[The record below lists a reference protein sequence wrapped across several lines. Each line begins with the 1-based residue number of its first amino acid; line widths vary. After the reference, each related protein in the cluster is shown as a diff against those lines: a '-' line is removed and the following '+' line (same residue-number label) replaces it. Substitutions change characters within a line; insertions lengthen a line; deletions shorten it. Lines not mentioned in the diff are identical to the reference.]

1 MPWGLMLRC
10 SQNFSQLCSGVVS
23 GLQHTEGMH
32 LVNSYLEVIT
42 ECREPAPP
50 GLHRE
55 EEHCQQ
61 LSGVGPSLLS
71 MVRLPGVQGWC
82 WAPQNSSGESQR
94 RVTTMMEEHLSF
106 PNTGAS
112 FMWGKADR
120 AGPLSLEKRRLR
132 GILPMCTHT
141 DGVEQMEPGFS
152 LWCLV
157 MGQEALTTTWNM
169 GNFI

>member
-10 SQNFSQLCSGVVS
+10 SQSFSQLCSGVVS
-23 GLQHTEGMH
+23 GLQRTEGMH

-82 WAPQNSSGESQR
+82 WAPQNSSGESSSIIV
-94 RVTTMMEEHLSF
+94 VTSKGSQQWWRSIFHLQILEHLSCE
-106 PNTGAS
+106 
-112 FMWGKADR
+112 
-120 AGPLSLEKRRLR
+120 EKQTELDPWAWRREGSGESYPCVLIR
-132 GILPMCTHT
+132 
-141 DGVEQMEPGFS
+141 ME
-152 LWCLV
+152 
-157 MGQEALTTTWNM
+157 
-169 GNFI
+169 